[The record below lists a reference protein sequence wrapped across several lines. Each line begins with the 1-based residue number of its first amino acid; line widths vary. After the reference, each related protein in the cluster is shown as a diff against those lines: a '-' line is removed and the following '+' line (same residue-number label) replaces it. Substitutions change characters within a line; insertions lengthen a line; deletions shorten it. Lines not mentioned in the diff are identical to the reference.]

1 MRILI
6 CDDDNFILQQ
16 LTNYLNE
23 YFRKAGAD
31 CPEIVCYREGESLL
45 ADKGEKDIVFLD
57 IELGGPDGIYVGY
70 ELKKQDKNIILFII
84 TAFSEYLDEAMR
96 FHVFRYLSKP
106 IDKQRLF
113 RNLKD
118 AIRIYTMSVVRLAIE
133 TKDGI
138 YTVNTSEIILVEACR
153 RMVTVHTTKKDFLS
167 VETMSYWTNTLCE
180 KCFFQTYRSFIVNM
194 EYINGF
200 DHTLIS
206 LYHDQFKAYLTRRK
220 YSRDRKSVV

>member
-6 CDDDNFILQQ
+6 CDDDDFILQQ

-45 ADKGEKDIVFLD
+45 ADRGEKDIVFLD
-57 IELGGPDGIYVGY
+57 IELGGPDGIYVGA

-118 AIRIYTMSVVRLAIE
+118 AIRIYAMSVVKLAIE

-138 YTVNTSEIILVEACR
+138 HTVKASEIILVEACR
-153 RMVTVHTTKKDFLS
+153 RTVLLKRCPIGLIRFVKNVFIRRIGALS
-167 VETMSYWTNTLCE
+167 
-180 KCFFQTYRSFIVNM
+180 
-194 EYINGF
+194 
-200 DHTLIS
+200 
-206 LYHDQFKAYLTRRK
+206 
-220 YSRDRKSVV
+220 